1 MPLATITLKRDR
13 SSDQRRAIADAV
25 HAALVDSIGIPP
37 DDRFQVVSSQFD
49 DVIYDPSYLGI
60 ARTDDLV
67 MIQIHLSTGR
77 RVAQK
82 KALFARIAAN
92 LGRLGIRPEDVLVT
106 LVEIARENWSFGHGL
121 ATYADAAPP
130 HLAETARPL
139 A

>member
-1 MPLATITLKRDR
+1 MPLVTITMKRDR
-13 SSDQRRAIADAV
+13 SAPERRAIADAV
-25 HAALVDSIGIPP
+25 HDAMVATIGIPP

-49 DVIYDPSYLGI
+49 DVIYDPAYLGI

-67 MIQIHLSTGR
+67 MIQIHLSVGR
-77 RVAQK
+77 SVAQK
-82 KALFARIAAN
+82 KALFAGITSN
-92 LGRLGIRPEDVLVT
+92 LGALGIRPEDVLVT

-130 HLAETARPL
+130 HLAGA